1 MLSEYCREK
10 IGGFLEDY
18 IEINRPGYAYSNE
31 KVIQAAIKRLVDDE
45 IFTMEELQKEILRK
59 ASVVL
64 PMKYIAS
71 AVIQKG
77 EDNNER
83 RV

>member
-18 IEINRPGYAYSNE
+18 IEINQPGYTYSDE
-31 KVIQAAIKRLVDDE
+31 KLIQAAIKCLVDDE

-59 ASVVL
+59 ASVLL

-77 EDNNER
+77 EESNER
-83 RV
+83 RI